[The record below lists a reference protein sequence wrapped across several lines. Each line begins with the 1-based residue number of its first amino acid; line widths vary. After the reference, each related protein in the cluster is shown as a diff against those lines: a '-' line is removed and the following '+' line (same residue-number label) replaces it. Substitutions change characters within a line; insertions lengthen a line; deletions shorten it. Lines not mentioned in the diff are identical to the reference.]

1 MKFTTK
7 CNNGMKII
15 VFSLLQLYNI
25 AIGTLLTVFVPQ
37 KCDEHSC
44 SIVEIINAN
53 NTVHDI
59 ALVWNSFTFLVFI
72 VTYGVEMMRE
82 RWCVKHLENN
92 PSNPVGEIYIFLQ
105 DYPDLEFKIKSLNF
119 YYICWVKLA
128 YFTYMVNILISG
140 LSVGQNYLD
149 ATTITTFLGFVL
161 LIMYKLNASFRVGCH
176 SYDESVAYS
185 AYNKYYMRYNAL
197 KEIHHDDYDFYTR
210 I

>member
-1 MKFTTK
+1 MK
-7 CNNGMKII
+7 MS

-25 AIGTLLTVFVPQ
+25 SIGTMLTVFVPQ
-37 KCDEHSC
+37 KCDNHSC
-44 SIVEIINAN
+44 SIIEIINTH

-82 RWCVKHLENN
+82 RWCVEHLENN
-92 PSNPVGEIYIFLQ
+92 PFNPVGEIYIFLQ

-128 YFTYMVNILISG
+128 YFTYMINILISG

-149 ATTITTFLGFVL
+149 VTTITTFFGFVL
-161 LIMYKLNASFRVGCH
+161 LIMYKLNTSFRVGCH
-176 SYDESVAYS
+176 SYDESIAYS
-185 AYNKYYMRYNAL
+185 AYNKYYMKYNT
-197 KEIHHDDYDFYTR
+197 ITNPHYNDYYER